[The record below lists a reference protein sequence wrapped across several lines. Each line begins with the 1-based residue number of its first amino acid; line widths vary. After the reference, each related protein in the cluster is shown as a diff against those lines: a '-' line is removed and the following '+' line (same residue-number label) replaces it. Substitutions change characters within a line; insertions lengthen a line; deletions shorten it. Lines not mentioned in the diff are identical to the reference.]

1 MDINF
6 KASPFT
12 CFAAFT
18 NEELEYIWA
27 NLYTKDSKLP
37 DQITIENKFETD
49 KGTKI
54 LAHKYENIEEFEILY
69 NKVTIYKD
77 NILLANIYSV
87 EQLNRIIS
95 IIINNNNYDLK
106 IDGNKFDKNI
116 AKRQS
121 KIIKIEIES
130 KRNLGTENFKDYI
143 TRERN
148 DIFDKETIE
157 EKIIEMKKY

>member
-116 AKRQS
+116 AKR
-121 KIIKIEIES
+121 
-130 KRNLGTENFKDYI
+130 
-143 TRERN
+143 
-148 DIFDKETIE
+148 
-157 EKIIEMKKY
+157 